1 MASCRMLSKSADGRG
16 ATLSA
21 LDRKTREFNVQ
32 ALMFGQSVAGRL
44 GIFKTTVNEILK
56 REKSAVG
63 RTPLVP

>member
-1 MASCRMLSKSADGRG
+1 M
-16 ATLSA
+16 SA